1 MQNLEKLVD
10 NSWIRRTKIPKE
22 IYPRLSDR
30 PILLSKHPWPMA
42 GLDPQTKLQPYL
54 GQGSLAQQDFRNQN
68 GGFIGMHETPAQTQ
82 AELDKQNEDKRTNH
96 DQAKQKIEQM
106 RQELKDQGVPEKRM
120 PKLPPEFKP
129 KPTPN
134 SAAPSGAKFEY
145 HPGGGIHSN
154 KIPSSQA
161 MGGPTSRSI
170 LKKTKLKA
178 ERIAERRRHRA
189 RDIELAGMAHSR
201 PVVRPDTST
210 TTYLTREQTQ
220 AESTAVSPQKIWSQ
234 RDRQQRKPAIP
245 TWLRSTKK
253 RLKNVWKKNQE
264 SNHRQLKSTG
274 HRRGGTHHRNKPSPE
289 VLFSGCRH

>member
-1 MQNLEKLVD
+1 MSDSTPSYFKSVADELPVQRAKTAIVTGGSSGIGLEMVKKLIEKGYRVVA
-10 NSWIRRTKIPKE
+10 NS
-22 IYPRLSDR
+22 
-30 PILLSKHPWPMA
+30 
-42 GLDPQTKLQPYL
+42 
-54 GQGSLAQQDFRNQN
+54 RNIASVMTLHN
-68 GGFIGMHETPAQTQ
+68 T
-82 AELDKQNEDKRTNH
+82 AEKT
-96 DQAKQKIEQM
+96 
-106 RQELKDQGVPEKRM
+106 M
-120 PKLPPEFKP
+120 PKLPAEFKP

-264 SNHRQLKSTG
+264 SNHR
-274 HRRGGTHHRNKPSPE
+274 N
-289 VLFSGCRH
+289 